1 MTRILVRLLVLVG
14 IACAIPTLASAQSLA
29 GTVRDTSGAVLPGV
43 TIEASSPALITKVRT
58 GVSDDTGQYR
68 INDLPPGTY
77 KITFTLAGFA
87 TVIREGVEL
96 TGGGVMTIGAEMRVG
111 TLDESITVTGES
123 PVVDVQTARQQMVI
137 DGDIVRA
144 LPASRSYG
152 NYIAAIPAIQATGF
166 GSGAATINNFFAARG
181 GRSTEGLIQLDGM
194 NVGAPGNGGGVSGY
208 LYDMSNSSEV
218 QVAISGGLG
227 EADRG
232 GPAFNI
238 IPKTGGNTFS
248 GTGFTS
254 YAGKWGQSSN
264 IDDHLRSL
272 GFGEQPALIKSYD
285 ANIAIGG
292 PILRD
297 RLWFYGNSRAIGNY
311 QEQQNLFANA
321 NAGNPNAWTWVK
333 AETPSVRNSMSKT
346 LNAVRLTW
354 QATQKN
360 KFGFYID
367 YTKNC
372 SGGAYKD
379 GGDQCRAPGKDWVAS
394 GPGVTP
400 GTATVSPESGSIWDA
415 PAKIMQATWTSPFS
429 NHLLFESGY
438 SAFYTDNGDPR
449 PFGVLTDFIPVTEQS
464 TGDIIDPLTGAR
476 TRVPS
481 ANFIYRGFNP
491 APSSN
496 QKHATWRGAMSYVSG
511 SHNMKWGYQ
520 AGYMSNKNTT
530 YVGRQISYRFNN
542 GVPNQLTQRVGTN
555 ETSNSLLYHGAY
567 VQDQWTRKRLTLQ
580 GALRYETVSS
590 WAPAG
595 ENGILGQNE
604 FGGAFLLPRTEGVR
618 GYHDITP
625 RMGAAYDVFGTG
637 KTAIKVNVGEY
648 LQGAYTGDAY
658 TINNAGSTL
667 VTTNN
672 RAWSDNLSAPVGTPG
687 RGDFIAQ
694 CDFMNPLAN
703 GECGPWSANNWGSF
717 NQTTTVNPKVLEGWG
732 TRNRDWQIG
741 VGVQQQIAPQ
751 VAMEVTYNRRIWSN
765 FFLTHNRALTAA
777 DYDEVTIIA
786 PKNDKLP
793 NGGGYPVTFLT
804 RNNRS
809 ALGATD
815 SYYTTSDDFGGES
828 HYWHG
833 VDLSVNARMRNGLSL
848 QGGTSTGRGVG
859 DTCDMLTSR
868 FGRASAPIL
877 PLPPLNVQTIPAQG
891 VVDGVRSCD
900 VAEPWLT
907 SVRGLAAYTVPKV
920 DVLVSGIFRSQ
931 ANAQPG
937 AVDVGTNGASRT
949 ATYRMNAAQFLA
961 ATGRPLATG
970 LATQDVNLVLPGDIY
985 GDRINVVDMRF
996 AKVLRFGRTRTNVGL
1011 DLYNLFNANTATT
1024 YETVYDPATNGAR
1037 WMQPTAV
1044 LLPRFARVNVQIDF

>member
-1 MTRILVRLLVLVG
+1 MDRLLSRLLVVLTFV
-14 IACAIPTLASAQSLA
+14 IAVPGLAAAQSLA

-43 TIEASSPALITKVRT
+43 TVEASSPALITKVRT
-58 GVSDDTGQYR
+58 GITDDAGQYR
-68 INDLPPGTY
+68 IPDLPPGSY
-77 KITFTLAGFA
+77 KVTFTLPGFA
-87 TVIREGVEL
+87 TVVREGLEL
-96 TGGGVMTIGAEMRVG
+96 SGAGVMTIGAEMRVG
-111 TLDESITVTGES
+111 GLEESITVTGEA
-123 PVVDVQTARQQMVI
+123 PVVDVQTARQQTTI
-137 DGDIVRA
+137 NGDIVRA

-166 GSGAATINNFFAARG
+166 GGGASTINNFFSARG

-264 IDDHLRSL
+264 IDDRLR
-272 GFGEQPALIKSYD
+272 GFGFNELPALIKSYD
-285 ANIAIGG
+285 ANLAVGG

-297 RLWFYGNSRAIGNY
+297 RIWFYANTRAIGTY
-311 QEQQNLFANA
+311 QEQQNLYVNA
-321 NAGNPNAWTWVK
+321 NAGDPNAWTWVK
-333 AETPSVRNSMSKT
+333 ATTPSVRNSTSKT

-372 SGGAYKD
+372 SAGAYKA
-379 GGDQCRAPGKDWVAS
+379 GGDQCRGPGDGWIAT

-415 PAKIMQATWTSPFS
+415 PAKIMQGSWTSPIS
-429 NHLLFESGY
+429 NRMLLESGY

-449 PFGVLTDFIPVTEQS
+449 PYGVLTDFIAVTEQS
-464 TGDIIDPLTGAR
+464 TNAG
-476 TRVPS
+476 VPF

-520 AGYMSNKNTT
+520 AGYMGNRNTT

-542 GVPNQLTQRVGTN
+542 GVPNQLSQRVGTN
-555 ETSNSLLYHGAY
+555 QTSNSLLYNA
-567 VQDQWTRKRLTLQ
+567 VFIQDQWTRSRLTLQ

-595 ENGILGQNE
+595 ENGIIAQNE
-604 FGGAFLLPRTEGVR
+604 FGGPVLLPRTDGVR

-625 RMGAAYDVFGTG
+625 RMGAAYDVFGNG
-637 KTAIKVNVGEY
+637 KTALKVNVGQY
-648 LQGAYTGDAY
+648 LQGAWTGDAY

-667 VTTNN
+667 VTSIN
-672 RAWSDNLSAPVGTPG
+672 RQWLDPNGNRVAE
-687 RGDFIAQ
+687 
-694 CDFMNPLAN
+694 CDFMNPAAN
-703 GECGPWSANNWGSF
+703 GECGAWSALNWGSF
-717 NQTTTVNPKVLEGWG
+717 NQATTVNPAVLEGWG
-732 TRNRDWQIG
+732 TRNRDWQYG
-741 VGVQQQIAPQ
+741 VGVQQQVAPQ
-751 VAMEVTYNRRIWSN
+751 VGVEVTYNRRNWSN
-765 FFLTHNRALTAA
+765 FFVTHNTALTAA
-777 DYDEVTIIA
+777 DYDVVTLTA
-786 PKNDKLP
+786 PQNPKLP
-793 NGGGYPVTFLT
+793 NGGGYPVSFLT
-804 RNNRS
+804 RNTRS
-809 ALGATD
+809 ALGANTP
-815 SYYTTSDDFGGES
+815 YYTTSDDYGGET

-833 VDLSVNARMRNGLSL
+833 VDVSVNARMRNGLNL
-848 QGGTSTGRGVG
+848 QGGTSTGRGIN
-859 DTCDMLTSR
+859 DTCDMLTAR
-868 FGRASAPIL
+868 FGQPMAPTLGTVIAAG
-877 PLPPLNVQTIPAQG
+877 I
-891 VVDGVRSCD
+891 VDGVRSCD
-900 VAEPWLT
+900 RAEPWLT

-920 DVLVSGIFRSQ
+920 DLLISAIFRSQ

-937 AVDVGTNGASRT
+937 AAVGTNGASRT
-949 ATYRMNAAQFLA
+949 ATYRMTAAQFQA
-961 ATGRPLATG
+961 ATGRALAPG
-970 LATQDVNLVLPGDIY
+970 LATQDVDLLLPGSVY
-985 GDRINVVDMRF
+985 GDRINAVDMRF
-996 AKVLRFGRTRTNVGL
+996 AKVVRVGRYKANIGL
-1011 DLYNLFNANTATT
+1011 DVYNLKNSNTPTA

-1044 LLPRFARVNVQIDF
+1044 LLPRFMRFNVQVDF

>member
-1 MTRILVRLLVLVG
+1 MNALLCRLLVVM
-14 IACAIPTLASAQSLA
+14 AILGALPSLATAQSLA
-29 GTVRDTSGAVLPGV
+29 GTVRDTSGGVLPGV

-58 GVSDDTGQYR
+58 GVTDDAGQYR
-68 INDLPPGTY
+68 IPDLPPGTY
-77 KITFTLAGFA
+77 KVTFTLPGFD

-111 TLDESITVTGES
+111 ALEESITVTGKS
-123 PVVDVQTARQQMVI
+123 PVVDVQTARQQTVI

-166 GSGAATINNFFAARG
+166 GGGASTINNFFSARG
-181 GRSTEGLIQLDGM
+181 GRNTEGLIQLDGM

-218 QVAISGGLG
+218 QVSISGGLG

-264 IDDHLRSL
+264 IDDYLRSL
-272 GFGEQPALIKSYD
+272 TPPFGEQPALIKSYD
-285 ANIAIGG
+285 ANFAIGG

-297 RLWFYGNSRAIGNY
+297 RVWFYGNTRAIGTY
-311 QEQQNLFANA
+311 QEQQNLYANA
-321 NAGNPNAWTWVK
+321 NAGNPNAWTWVR
-333 AETPSVRNSMSKT
+333 ADTPSVRNSTSKT

-354 QATQKN
+354 QASQKN

-372 SGGAYKD
+372 SGGAYTD
-379 GGDQCRAPGKDWVAS
+379 GGDQCRGPGDGWVAS

-415 PAKIMQATWTSPFS
+415 PAKIMQTSWTSPFS
-429 NHLLFESGY
+429 NRVLLESGY

-449 PFGVLTDFIPVTEQS
+449 PYGVLTDFIPVTEQS
-464 TGDIIDPLTGAR
+464 TGAG
-476 TRVPS
+476 VPN

-496 QKHATWRGAMSYVSG
+496 QKHATWKAAMSYITG
-511 SHNMKWGYQ
+511 SHNMKWGYM
-520 AGYMSNKNTT
+520 AGYMGNRNTT

-542 GVPNQLTQRVGTN
+542 GVPNQLSQRVGTN
-555 ETSNSLLYHGAY
+555 GTSNSLLYNSVF
-567 VQDQWTRKRLTLQ
+567 VQDQWTRSRLSIQ
-580 GALRYETVSS
+580 AALRYETASS

-595 ENGILGQNE
+595 ENGILDDNE
-604 FGGAFLLPRTEGVR
+604 FGGPFMLPRTEGVK
-618 GYHDITP
+618 GYHDISP
-625 RMGAAYDVFGTG
+625 RFGAAYDVFGNG
-637 KTAIKVNVGEY
+637 KTALKVNVGQY
-648 LQGAYTGDAY
+648 LQGAWTGDAY
-658 TINNAGSTL
+658 TISNAGSTL
-667 VTTNN
+667 VTSIN
-672 RAWSDNLSAPVGTPG
+672 RSWSDNLAAPAGTPG
-687 RGDFIAQ
+687 RGDYVAQ
-694 CDFMNPLAN
+694 CDFLNPVAN
-703 GECGPWSANNWGSF
+703 GECGAWSALNWGSF
-717 NQTTTVNPKVLEGWG
+717 NQTTTVNPAVLEGWG

-741 VGVQQQIAPQ
+741 VGVQQEILPQIA
-751 VAMEVTYNRRIWSN
+751 VEVTYNRRIWSN
-765 FFLTHNRALTAA
+765 FFVTHNRALTAA
-777 DYDEVTIIA
+777 DYDEVTLTA
-786 PKNDKLP
+786 PRDERLP

-804 RNNRS
+804 RNS
-809 ALGATD
+809 LKPLGATD
-815 SYYTTSDDFGGES
+815 SYYTTTDDFGGET

-833 VDLSVNARMRNGLSL
+833 VDLSVNARLRNGLSL
-848 QGGTSTGRGVG
+848 QGGTSTGRGVA
-859 DTCDMLTSR
+859 DTCDMLTAR
-868 FGRASAPIL
+868 FGRPMAPTLGSAAVPVIA
-877 PLPPLNVQTIPAQG
+877 VGT
-891 VVDGVRSCD
+891 VDGVRACD
-900 VAEPWLT
+900 YAEPFLT
-907 SVRGLAAYTVPKV
+907 SVRGLASYTVPKV

-937 AVDVGTNGASRT
+937 ADPGTNGASRT

-970 LATQDVNLVLPGDIY
+970 LAQQDVNLVLPGEVY

-996 AKVLRFGRTRTNVGL
+996 AKVLRFGKYRTNVGL
-1011 DLYNLFNANTATT
+1011 DVYNLLNSNTPTT
-1024 YETVYDPATNGAR
+1024 YENVYDPNPAVQK
-1037 WMQPTAV
+1037 WLQPTAV
-1044 LLPRFARVNVQIDF
+1044 LLPRFMRFNVQVDF